1 MSCNKHQLQVYVSNQ
16 ERLNIETEQ
25 LFKFL
30 KDKKEDYD
38 RNNSSEDLTD
48 LINYSKDLDNLQ
60 EDIVRNITE
69 ITKCEKDMDIN
80 ISPIK
85 IEKGGDLGRPR
96 KSPSFDIHK
105 YCSQN
110 GVGCGTELCN
120 NYIYSA
126 CPKST
131 IKDIH
136 QYIIKNPTQIIL
148 IIIGIV
154 LGIIIYLK

>member
-1 MSCNKHQLQVYVSNQ
+1 MSCNKNQLQVYVSNQ
-16 ERLNIETEQ
+16 ERLNKETEQ
-25 LFKFL
+25 LFKIL
-30 KDKKEDYD
+30 KGKKEDYD
-38 RNNSSEDLTD
+38 RNSSPEDLTD

-85 IEKGGDLGRPR
+85 GDWSRWQR
-96 KSPSFDIHK
+96 KSPSFDIQK

-110 GVGCGTELCN
+110 GGGCGTELCN
-120 NYIYSA
+120 DYIYSA